1 MSRIVKVK
9 NTKVTSDTW
18 VGQSIGPNEYFVVPE
33 SELSKWSSNAKV
45 FSDIGNGNLLVN
57 NGDSDIADPT
67 LGYQWLNGS
76 YILTAPVDRL
86 LTPDTQIPKMSIY
99 KAEGS
104 SLTVVTHD
112 FTDKCTWYQKS
123 SQVIDKAL
131 TLVEG
136 LVYSSGDQYI
146 IDATHGKIYDED
158 SLTTSGQSHKLRQY
172 LSLADDRIYKVVLK
186 DNGVVVPENK
196 YQVDYAAGNFTID
209 ASYSI
214 QGSLTASYHKAGSSE
229 FVIRPDAGKILVI
242 EHSEIQL
249 TKNCMMNSAI
259 HFEIWI
265 NNPSNPAVKIPY
277 QMISYKN
284 IRDFFSAGNQGSV
297 IPAVSGLV
305 NDVIV
310 LPFDY
315 VAVKTLKNSLGAELR
330 IKIEG
335 DVPVAGEFATATFYS
350 LSSAE

>member
-9 NTKVTSDTW
+9 NTKATSDTW
-18 VGQSIGPNEYFVVPE
+18 VGQSIPSGEYFTIPE
-33 SELSKWSSNAKV
+33 AELAKWSSNAKV
-45 FSDIGNGNLLVN
+45 FADIGTGSLLVN
-57 NGDSDIADPT
+57 DGSDITDPT

-76 YILTAPVDRL
+76 YTLTAPVDRL
-86 LTPDTQIPKMSIY
+86 LTSDTQIPKVSIY

-112 FTDKCTWYQKS
+112 FTDKTTWYQKS
-123 SQVIDKAL
+123 VQVSDKAL
-131 TLVEG
+131 SSVG
-136 LVYSSGDQYI
+136 AGVYASGDTFI

-158 SLTTSGQSHKLRQY
+158 SLTTSGQSHKIRQY

-186 DNGVVVPENK
+186 DNGNAVPENK
-196 YQVDYAAGNFTID
+196 YTVDYAAGTFTVD
-209 ASYSI
+209 GSYSI
-214 QGSLTASYHKAGSSE
+214 QGSLTASYYKATTSE
-229 FVIRPDAGKILVI
+229 FVIKPAAGKLLSI

-249 TKNCMMNSAI
+249 TKNCVMNGAI

-265 NNPSNPAVKIPY
+265 SNPSNPSQKIPY
-277 QMISYKN
+277 QMISYKS
-284 IRDFFSAGNQGSV
+284 IKDFFSAGNEGSV
-297 IPAVSGLV
+297 IPAVSGMQ

-315 VAVKTLKNSLGAELR
+315 VAVKTLKSSLGAELR

-335 DVPVAGEFATATFYS
+335 DVAVTGEFATATFYS
-350 LSSAE
+350 LSSDE